1 MTCKKLLFFKFLSF
15 IAIIGFAQD
24 NHGNYGKKYI
34 DTSFPKSSGK
44 YYFLELNFLPSKKL
58 ANDVNQVALRKFSDK
73 EFIVE
78 KDKFLALPLPAKFT
92 RHFTPAN
99 SLWKLSASTQQ
110 ITGSNEH
117 AVNRFLIQF
126 ANTGSIRLLLQSYP
140 ELQRRVSFTT
150 GQKIISLVT
159 DYATIVKYF
168 LNNDAVTGIELIG
181 SPKEELA
188 TPGFDLSANKV
199 NVVHSRYPQ
208 INGSGKHV
216 SIKEQFYDTTDIDIK
231 GRYEPSPLAA
241 STVTNHANFI
251 ATIIAGAGNSIWYA
265 KGAAGGASISSS
277 SFEQV
282 LPDPDN
288 YYMEKNISVQNHS
301 YGTVIDNSYG
311 LAAVAFDNS
320 TNLNQELLHVFSS
333 GNSGTSASS
342 SGTYSGIAGFANIT
356 GNFKMAKNAIVV
368 GAVDSFGNLA
378 PLSSRGPAYDG
389 RVKPEIVAFQKSG
402 TSDAAAIVS
411 GTTLLLQQYYQ
422 DKYNSVLPSALAKA
436 ILVNS
441 ADDLNNPGPDY
452 SSGYGNMNAGK
463 AMDIITS
470 DQLFGDEVT
479 PGSTRSFQLSVPPNI
494 AQLKITLCWNDT
506 AALLQAP
513 KALVNDLDLEVAF
526 PLTGETWKPWVL
538 NPYPNVDSLNSLPQR
553 KRDSLNNL
561 EQVTV
566 QDPVAG
572 NYQINVHGFDMATST
587 QKFYVAYSF
596 DTSNYF
602 KWQRLTDS
610 DFAEGGKPAI
620 LRWENS
626 FTGSGDIAFSYLSN
640 TWIPV
645 GTAELSKNYFNW
657 TPPDTI
663 AEAVL
668 RIAIGNSFFYSEP
681 FLISKLLNPKI
692 GFICADSILIYW
704 EKLKNVAQYEVYQLG
719 QKYMEPILRV
729 NDTVVIIPQN
739 LLADRYLAVAPV
751 LSNGRIAPKSYA
763 LNYTLQGAGCFIN
776 SFLVNADGNIAHLV
790 LELGSI
796 NNIVSIAFEKL
807 TANGFVTIYNTPVNG
822 QLQFAYDFIPL
833 TPGISVF
840 RAKIV
845 LSTGQIIYSKQEKVG
860 YAAPGKYLLYPVPAT
875 TASGVTVFTTMP
887 EGEIFVLTDAAGR
900 VIIRKELQIPYE
912 RINTASLQKGVYFYR
927 ILKAGTTAA
936 SGKLVL
942 L

>member
-1 MTCKKLLFFKFLSF
+1 MTCKKLLFFSILWF
-15 IAIIGFAQD
+15 IAITGFTQET
-24 NHGNYGKKYI
+24 HGNYGKKYI
-34 DTSFPKSSGK
+34 DTTFPKPGGN
-44 YYFLELNFLPSKKL
+44 YFFLELNVLPSKKL
-58 ANDVNQVALRKFSDK
+58 ANDINQVALRKFSDR
-73 EFIVE
+73 EYIVD
-78 KDKFLALPLPAKFT
+78 KDKFLALRLPAKFT
-92 RHFTPAN
+92 SHFTPAN
-99 SLWKLSASTQQ
+99 SLWKLPTSTQQ
-110 ITGSNEH
+110 ITGSKPNE
-117 AVNRFLIQF
+117 VNRFLIQL
-126 ANTGSIRLLLQSYP
+126 ANSANIEQLHQSYP
-140 ELQRRVSFTT
+140 ELQQKIYFIP
-150 GQKIISLVT
+150 GQKIISLAT
-159 DYATIVKYF
+159 DYTTIVKYF
-168 LNNDAVTGIELIG
+168 LNNDNVTGIELVG

-199 NVVHSRYPQ
+199 NVVHSRYPR

-216 SIKEQFYDTTDIDIK
+216 SIKEQYYDTTDIDIK

-265 KGAAGGASISSS
+265 KGAAWGAGISSS

-288 YYMEKNISVQNHS
+288 YYLEKKISVQNHS

-320 TNLNQELLHVFSS
+320 SNLNQELLHVFSS

-342 SGTYSGIAGFANIT
+342 SGTYSGMAGFANIT
-356 GNFKMAKNAIVV
+356 GNFKMAKNGIVV
-368 GAVDSFGNLA
+368 GAVDSLGNLA

-422 DKYNSVLPSALAKA
+422 EKHSSILPSALAKA

-463 AMDIITS
+463 AMDIITYN
-470 DQLFGDEVT
+470 QLFSDEVT

-506 AALLQAP
+506 AALAQAP
-513 KALVNDLDLEVAF
+513 KALVNDLDLEVAL
-526 PLTGETWKPWVL
+526 PRTGETWKPWVL

-572 NYQINVHGFDMATST
+572 DYLINVHGFDMVASS
-587 QKFYVAYSF
+587 QKFYLAYSF

-626 FTGSGDIAFSYLSN
+626 FPGSGDIAFSYLSN
-640 TWIPV
+640 TWIPL
-645 GTAELSKNYFNW
+645 GTAELSKNYFYW
-657 TPPDTI
+657 IPPDTI

-668 RIAIGNSFFYSEP
+668 RIAIGNTFFYSDT

-692 GFICADSILIYW
+692 GFVCADSILLYW
-704 EKLKNVAQYEVYQLG
+704 ENVKNVAQYQVYQLG
-719 QKYMEPILRV
+719 EKYMEPLLKV
-729 NDTVVIIPQN
+729 NDTAVTIPQN

-751 LSNGRIAPKSYA
+751 LPGGRIAPKSYA

-776 SFLVNADGNIAHLV
+776 SFLVNGDGNIAHLV

-822 QLQFAYDFIPL
+822 QLQFVYDFIPL
-833 TPGISVF
+833 TTGISIF

-845 LSTGQIIYSKQEKVG
+845 LSTGQIIYSKQESVG
-860 YAAPGKYLLYPVPAT
+860 YAAPGKYLLYPIPAT
-875 TASGVTVFTTMP
+875 AGSGLTVFTTLP
-887 EGEIFVLTDAAGR
+887 EGEIFVLTDVAGR
-900 VIIRKELQIPYE
+900 VIMRKELQIPYE
-912 RINTASLQKGVYFYR
+912 HINTSSLQKGIYFYC
-927 ILKAGTTAA
+927 ILKAGIKAA
-936 SGKLVL
+936 SGKLIL